1 MLFFVM
7 CRFPLTSMIYLY
19 RGVISLILK
28 ARSKIIESRS
38 TDEHIDNTIV
48 KDLVSDE
55 DALLAKQNAK
65 AQKKQR
71 KSEQKLRERLKAERK
86 SAANQK
92 ESLNEDDDG
101 EMITAF
107 AKGSRAKKG
116 R

>member
-1 MLFFVM
+1 M
-7 CRFPLTSMIYLY
+7 TYLY
-19 RGVISLILK
+19 RGFISLILK
-28 ARSKIIESRS
+28 ARNKIIESRS

-55 DALLAKQNAK
+55 NALLAKQNAK

-86 SAANQK
+86 SAANNQK

-107 AKGSRAKKG
+107 AKGSRGAKKG

>member
-1 MLFFVM
+1 M
-7 CRFPLTSMIYLY
+7 
-19 RGVISLILK
+19 
-28 ARSKIIESRS
+28 
-38 TDEHIDNTIV
+38 
-48 KDLVSDE
+48 VSDE